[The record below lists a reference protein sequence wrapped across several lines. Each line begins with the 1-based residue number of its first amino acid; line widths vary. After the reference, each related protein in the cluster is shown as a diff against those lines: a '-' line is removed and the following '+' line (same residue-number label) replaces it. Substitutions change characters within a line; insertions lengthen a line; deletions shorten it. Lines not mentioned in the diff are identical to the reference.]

1 MKIDATCS
9 IYLGGNKII
18 DYHAVKGEEDDHG
31 EAVIRKTFMSKW
43 TSFFSHF
50 QVFYL
55 IGVVSSLLVFSFLLF
70 AQKVKLNMN
79 AVYKRSV
86 EDRMDE
92 FSETHP
98 PPTKNE
104 LAWLS
109 VLFRAVIICVAPA
122 SLFIYRSRLVTLY
135 AF

>member
-1 MKIDATCS
+1 M
-9 IYLGGNKII
+9 
-18 DYHAVKGEEDDHG
+18 
-31 EAVIRKTFMSKW
+31 
-43 TSFFSHF
+43 
-50 QVFYL
+50 